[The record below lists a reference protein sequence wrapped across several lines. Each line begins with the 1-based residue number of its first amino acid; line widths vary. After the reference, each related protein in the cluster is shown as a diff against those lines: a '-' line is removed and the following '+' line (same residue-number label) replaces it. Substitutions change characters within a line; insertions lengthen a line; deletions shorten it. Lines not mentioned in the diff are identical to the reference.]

1 MRKMTHRSTHLA
13 VLVLLTLAL
22 GDSRAAFAQTDRPLQ
37 LGAGYQFLHQS
48 VERGGNNFP
57 AGVYVGIEQAFKS
70 DQVKAWGWMGQFE
83 AGFRSDSGFSE
94 QIYTFLGGIRLA
106 STKPLRWTPSGF
118 GLIGVGTANA
128 SCTEFCGGTNSG
140 VAVQGGFAMTTHLKD
155 STLLDVAFKA
165 TKLKID
171 GVGLFNAT
179 VAAGVRF
186 NLRK

>member
-1 MRKMTHRSTHLA
+1 MTRRPIRLA
-13 VLVLLTLAL
+13 LLFLLTFMFVE
-22 GDSRAAFAQTDRPLQ
+22 SRGAFAQTGQRLK

-48 VERGGNNFP
+48 LERGGQNFP
-57 AGVYVGIEQAFKS
+57 VGAYVAAEQAFKS

-94 QIYTFLGGIRLA
+94 QLYTFLGGIRLA
-106 STKPLRWTPSGF
+106 STKPLRWSPSGF

-128 SCTEFCGGTNSG
+128 SCTEFCAGTSNG
-140 VAVQGGFAMTTHLKD
+140 VAVQGGFAMTTHLKE

-165 TKLKID
+165 TKLKME
-171 GVGLFNAT
+171 GVGLFNT
-179 VAAGVRF
+179 TLAAGVRF

>member
-1 MRKMTHRSTHLA
+1 MKHRRAVAVALGVLA
-13 VLVLLTLAL
+13 LTLAAR
-22 GDSRAAFAQTDRPLQ
+22 GAFAQTDQPLQ

-48 VERGGNNFP
+48 AERGGQTFP
-57 AGVYVGIEQAFKS
+57 VGAYVAIEQAFKS
-70 DQVKAWGWMGQFE
+70 DQVKAWGWIGQFE

-106 STKPLRWTPSGF
+106 STKPVRWVPSGF

-128 SCTEFCGGTNSG
+128 SCTEFCAGTSSG
-140 VAVQGGFAMTTHLKD
+140 VAAQGGFAMTTHLKE

-165 TKLKID
+165 TKLKIE
-171 GVGLFNAT
+171 GVGLFNIS

-186 NLRK
+186 NLGK

>member
-1 MRKMTHRSTHLA
+1 MKHRRAVAVALWVLA
-13 VLVLLTLAL
+13 LTLAAR
-22 GDSRAAFAQTDRPLQ
+22 GAFAQTGQPLQ

-48 VERGGNNFP
+48 VDRGGQTFP
-57 AGVYVGIEQAFKS
+57 VGAYVAIEQALKS

-106 STKPLRWTPSGF
+106 GTKPVRWVPSGF

-128 SCTEFCGGTNSG
+128 SCTEFCAGTSSG
-140 VAVQGGFAMTTHLKD
+140 VAAQGGFAMTTHLKE

-165 TKLKID
+165 TKLKIE
-171 GVGLFNAT
+171 GVGLFNTTLA
-179 VAAGVRF
+179 VGVRF
-186 NLRK
+186 NLGK